1 MQKNKL
7 NKILSM
13 VIAIA
18 FILSSSGA
26 AFGAEEL
33 QVDKTA
39 EKINCTHVSVNIQV
53 NGSGQTTINPA
64 DVVLAIDASGSM
76 QQNDPTGLRKTSANN
91 FIDKLN
97 STTDKVGV
105 VNWDDAIRQQQNLTN
120 NFTQAQNVVNQN
132 TPGGFTNGALALET
146 SIGMLDA
153 DSVLEPYQKFII
165 LLTDGEFNRPT
176 TGTANSAALAQAD
189 IAAEKGYKIFTIGL
203 GSGVDPLILGQIADK
218 TGGSYYFAAS
228 ATALDSIY
236 DEIFQAITQV
246 ASNITVTDV
255 IPDYMTFGSPTID
268 PTTNTLNPDDTT
280 TLTWFIPKLGH
291 GESWNV
297 SYILE
302 IDPDK
307 KFGENVQ
314 TNVEAFVNYTDPS
327 GNPGSTDLP
336 VPTENFYY
344 SSIGDFVWNDL
355 NGNGIYDPGEP
366 GIENVLVELFKE
378 GISQGTTLTNASGNY
393 LFSELTPGN
402 FHVKFYLPTGYIFTL
417 QDQGVGD
424 EIDSSADPET
434 GLTTPFFFPC
444 DTMAIL
450 DAGMRAYT
458 DLAVV
463 KEVDK
468 AAQYVGQNLVYTIN
482 AMNNGPSNA
491 TGVIVTDL
499 LPAGLQFISANSSV
513 GNYDPGT
520 GIWTIGDLSIGQL
533 VSLTINALVTVSNT
547 SIENTAVVSGNELD
561 PIPENNTSTV
571 ITDIDP
577 AADLNIVKLA
587 DKSVVNVED
596 LVTYIISVTN
606 NGPDTAINVQVTD
619 ILPTGFSYI
628 SSNASTGSYDPAT
641 GIWTIG
647 DLLYEQVENLIMVVQ
662 AVQVGTFENVAVVE
676 SDTYDPNPD
685 DNTSSVVVEVEE
697 PVVPVDPV
705 EPEVKADT
713 VPMQDTGA
721 PFALLVLALLAV
733 LGGLTFG
740 KRK

>member
-1 MQKNKL
+1 MQKKKL
-7 NKILSM
+7 NRILTM

-18 FILSSSGA
+18 FILSS
-26 AFGAEEL
+26 FGTVFAAEEL
-33 QVDKTA
+33 EADKTA
-39 EKINCTHVSVNIQV
+39 EKIDCTHVSINIQV
-53 NGSGQTTINPA
+53 NGSGQTTVNPA

-76 QQNDPTGLRKTSANN
+76 GWNDPDGLRKTSANN

-105 VNWDDAIRQQQNLTN
+105 VNWASTIRQQQNLTN
-120 NFTQAQNVVNQN
+120 NFTQAKNVVNQN
-132 TPGGFTNGALALET
+132 TPSGNTNGALALRT
-146 SIGMLDA
+146 SIGILDA

-165 LLTDGEFNRPT
+165 LLTDGEFNEPSN
-176 TGTANSAALAQAD
+176 ANSAALAQAD
-189 IAAEKGYKIFTIGL
+189 IAADKGYKIFTIGL
-203 GSGVDPLILGQIADK
+203 GSGVNPSILGQIANR
-218 TGGSYYFAAS
+218 TGGSYYFAAN

-236 DEIFQAITQV
+236 DDIFQVITQV

-280 TLTWFIPKLGH
+280 TLTWFIPKLGQ

-327 GNPGSTDLP
+327 GNPGSVDLP

-344 SSIGDFVWNDL
+344 SSIGNFVWNDL
-355 NGNGIYDPGEP
+355 NGNGIYDAGEP

-393 LFSELTPGN
+393 LFSDLSPGN
-402 FHVKFYLPTGYIFTL
+402 FHVKFNLPTGYIFTL

-424 EIDSSADPET
+424 EIDSSADPDT
-434 GLTTPFFFPC
+434 GLTTPLYFPC
-444 DTMAIL
+444 GTETIL

-491 TGVIVTDL
+491 TGVIVTDV

-547 SIENTAVVSGNELD
+547 SIENTAVVSGNEVD

-571 ITDIDP
+571 VTDIDP

-587 DKSVVNVED
+587 DKSVVNVGD

-606 NGPDTAINVQVTD
+606 NGPDTASNVRVTD
-619 ILPTGFSYI
+619 VLPAGFSYI

-647 DLLYEQVENLIMVVQ
+647 DLVYGQVENLIMVVE
-662 AVQVGTFENVAVVE
+662 AVQVGAFENTAVVE